1 MFWNKP
7 KWSICPGCYE
17 RHLQRRYENILFP
30 PERRKVSKDDIIQA
44 RKNDEIDQHRFIK
57 EVQLAESELENLEYD
72 NRSYAIQRIQALL
85 EEAAAIGGETIQN
98 AVQLLEQLEEDTIQ
112 YLNKVMPEG
121 KELLEKAKSLSFMAR
136 IPFIAQCKRQD
147 TPILP
152 NEEIPTLFCESFE
165 TLATL
170 GFISRSF
177 PDFKPSG
184 SDIRNYLETAVKQG
198 FSKDEAQSLISAWNE
213 MKSNNL

>member
-7 KWSICPGCYE
+7 NWSKCPGCYE
-17 RHLQRRYENILFP
+17 RHLQRRCENILFP

-44 RKNDEIDQHRFIK
+44 RKKDEIDQHRFIK
-57 EVQLAESELENLEYD
+57 EVQLAGAELENLEYD

-98 AVQLLEQLEEDTIQ
+98 AVQLLEQLEEETIQ
-112 YLNKVMPEG
+112 YLNKAMPEG
-121 KELLEKAKSLSFMAR
+121 KELLEKSKSLSFMAR

-152 NEEIPTLFCESFE
+152 NEEIPTLLCESFE
-165 TLATL
+165 TIATL

-184 SDIRNYLETAVKQG
+184 SDIINYLETAVKQG
-198 FSKDEAQSLISAWNE
+198 FSKDEAQNLISAWNE
-213 MKSNNL
+213 MK